1 MKTNFLILTLTALLL
16 VNCKQNTESS
26 STKTA
31 TELKVTTVQTIAP
44 AEFAEALSKE
54 PNAQLIDVRSPKEFD
69 SDHLEG
75 AVNIDYN
82 SPEFKSEIE
91 KLDKSKPTFV
101 YCLSGGRSASAIQ
114 TMKELGFTN
123 LTELEGGMLKW
134 RNSGVQQTAAV
145 EAKGMTKNDFEKLI
159 NSDKKV
165 LVDFNAT
172 WCGPCQMLSPILK
185 QVKDSLGD
193 RVSIIKIDVDKNQLI
208 ASQYQVRGVPTMILF
223 QNGKQLWRQSGVL
236 SATDLIKIIVEKKS
250 PMRTRG
256 TTVLGKPTNP
266 VV

>member
-26 STKTA
+26 STKTS
-31 TELKVTTVQTIAP
+31 TELKVTTVQSIAP

-172 WCGPCQMLSPILK
+172 WCGPCRKMGPYLDKMKEEFKGKGIAI
-185 QVKDSLGD
+185 V
-193 RVSIIKIDVDKNQLI
+193 KIDVDEN
-208 ASQYQVRGVPTMILF
+208 PTLSSELKIDGIPHLMLF
-223 QNGKQLWRQSGVL
+223 ENGKKVWENVGYLPEEEVRKQL
-236 SATDLIKIIVEKKS
+236 
-250 PMRTRG
+250 
-256 TTVLGKPTNP
+256 
-266 VV
+266 

>member
-26 STKTA
+26 STKTS
-31 TELKVTTVQTIAP
+31 TELKVTTVQSIAP

-82 SPEFKSEIE
+82 NPEFKSEIE

-134 RNSGVQQTAAV
+134 RNSGVQQTATA

-172 WCGPCQMLSPILK
+172 WCGPCRKMGPYLDKMKEEFKGKGIAI
-185 QVKDSLGD
+185 V
-193 RVSIIKIDVDKNQLI
+193 KIDVDEN
-208 ASQYQVRGVPTMILF
+208 PTLSSELKIDGIPHLMLF
-223 QNGKQLWRQSGVL
+223 ENGKKVWENVGYLPEEEVRKHL
-236 SATDLIKIIVEKKS
+236 
-250 PMRTRG
+250 
-256 TTVLGKPTNP
+256 
-266 VV
+266 